1 MSKFRQNLTVF
12 IFILAF
18 ILLLY
23 YAYLKGY
30 WPEESVTCPISY
42 DGSIIIRNDS
52 FGEGYFGA
60 KRRGGRIHKG
70 IDLWAPAGTPV
81 MAYRRGKV
89 VETGN
94 HPGGYGKYV
103 EIAHKDGFVTIYA
116 HLSEISVEEGEFVRC
131 GQTIGKSGKTGN
143 ASHSKIEPHVHFEII
158 KDTVPVDP
166 MVYLQKK

>member
-1 MSKFRQNLTVF
+1 MNKFRQNLIVVL
-12 IFILAF
+12 FILAF

-52 FGEGYFGA
+52 FGEGHFGA
-60 KRRGGRIHKG
+60 RRRGGRIHKG
-70 IDLWAPAGTPV
+70 IDLWAPVGTPV
-81 MAYRRGKV
+81 MAYRRGRV
-89 VETGN
+89 IETGN

-116 HLSEISVEEGEFVRC
+116 HLSKVSVEEEELVQC
-131 GQTIGKSGKTGN
+131 GQIIGRVGKTGN
-143 ASHSKIEPHVHFEII
+143 ASHRKIDPHLHFEIRE
-158 KDTVPVDP
+158 DGLPVGP
-166 MVYLQKK
+166 MDYIQKK